1 MGKFSL
7 GKPKLA
13 KQMSIHS
20 KLAHSELNRPML
32 TLNQLV
38 IQFEDKTAVSIDK
51 LSFHHGE
58 KTAIIGRSGCGKST
72 LINHVFEQLKPTAAL
87 CSQRQGL
94 VENLSV
100 FHNIFMGALN
110 QHSWIYNLANLVSPF
125 KGPRQAIQQIADSL
139 ELDCP
144 LSQPV
149 SSLSGGQR
157 QRVALGRA
165 LYQRQALFIGDEAF
179 SALDPVMGQR
189 LLTQVL
195 ASHETVIMVL
205 HDMDMALTHFDRV
218 IGLREGKKVLD
229 IDAKYLDLNTLEAFY
244 QNSSD
249 TDTAGGV
256 NEGDKRVNEK
266 SESPQIE
273 PLNSVVKH
281 Y

>member
-1 MGKFSL
+1 
-7 GKPKLA
+7 
-13 KQMSIHS
+13 
-20 KLAHSELNRPML
+20 ML
-32 TLNQLV
+32 TVEQLV
-38 IQFEDKTAVSIDK
+38 VQFEDKTAVSIDE
-51 LSFHHGE
+51 LSFYHGE
-58 KTAIIGRSGCGKST
+58 KVAIIGRSGCGKST
-72 LINHVFEQLKPTAAL
+72 LINHVFEQLRPTAAL

-110 QHSWIYNLANLVSPF
+110 RHSWIYNLANLVYPF
-125 KGPRQAIQQIADSL
+125 KGPRQAIQQIADTL
-139 ELDCP
+139 ELDCS
-144 LSQPV
+144 LSQAV
-149 SSLSGGQR
+149 SALSGGQR

-195 ASHETVIMVL
+195 DRHRSVIMVL

-229 IDAKYLDLNTLEAFY
+229 IDAKFLNLTTLEAFY
-244 QNSSD
+244 KDSSD
-249 TDTAGGV
+249 TVSAGGL
-256 NEGDKRVNEK
+256 NEGDKCVKNK
-266 SESPQIE
+266 SETAQIE
-273 PLNSVVKH
+273 PLQSVVKR